1 MRRSSVWDVCR
12 HGLTMVTIIASPI
25 RSQCHLPWRL
35 RRKLR
40 RLGDHPRALAAS
52 SGVKEW
58 SDRELA
64 RLRPSWVADFLRR
77 HVTRCAV
84 LVCLYLFA
92 LVLLGASFERYWHWL
107 QTTESVAGEPV
118 RKVDRWTAHC
128 RVNPGTRACRT
139 SSRPVRGVV
148 TLVTTSGAVVA
159 PTPGDGESEEE
170 QAEPLE
176 LAAIMPGSL

>member
-1 MRRSSVWDVCR
+1 
-12 HGLTMVTIIASPI
+12 MVTIIASTI

-40 RLGDHPRALAAS
+40 RFGDHPRARVES

-64 RLRPSWVADFLRR
+64 RLQPSWIKDFLRR
-77 HVTRCAV
+77 HATRCAV
-84 LVCLYLFA
+84 LACLYLFA
-92 LVLLGASFERYWHWL
+92 LALLGASFERYWHWL

-128 RVNPGTRACRT
+128 RVNPGTRACRPAP
-139 SSRPVRGVV
+139 RRVRGAV
-148 TLVTTSGAVVA
+148 TLVSTSGAHA
-159 PTPGDGESEEE
+159 TLAASDGEPDYD

-176 LAAIMPGSL
+176 LAATMPGSL

>member
-1 MRRSSVWDVCR
+1 
-12 HGLTMVTIIASPI
+12 MVTIIASTI

-64 RLRPSWVADFLRR
+64 RLQPSWVTDFLRR

-92 LVLLGASFERYWHWL
+92 LVFLGASFERYWHWL

-118 RKVDRWTAHC
+118 KKVDRWTAHC

-139 SSRPVRGVV
+139 VSRPVRGVV
-148 TLVTTSGAVVA
+148 TLVSTSGAGVA
-159 PTPGDGESEEE
+159 LSPGDGESDEEIE
-170 QAEPLE
+170 EPFE
-176 LAAIMPGSL
+176 VAASMSGSL

>member
-1 MRRSSVWDVCR
+1 
-12 HGLTMVTIIASPI
+12 MVTIIASTI

-35 RRKLR
+35 RRRLR
-40 RLGDHPRALAAS
+40 RLGDHPRARAAS

-64 RLRPSWVADFLRR
+64 RLQPSWVTDFLRR

-84 LVCLYLFA
+84 LVCLYVFA

-128 RVNPGTRACRT
+128 RVNPGTRACRP

-148 TLVTTSGAVVA
+148 TLVSTSGASVTLA
-159 PTPGDGESEEE
+159 PGDGVSDED
-170 QAEPLE
+170 QAEPL
-176 LAAIMPGSL
+176 